1 MSLTQSLTLLQE
13 LGLAM
18 RSLGLNP
25 TETEL
30 LDLLN
35 EVTNSVSHQLELQ
48 T

>member
-1 MSLTQSLTLLQE
+1 MTLLQE

-35 EVTNSVSHQLELQ
+35 EVNKKGRLSTR
-48 T
+48 

>member
-1 MSLTQSLTLLQE
+1 MTLLQE

-35 EVTNSVSHQLELQ
+35 EVTNTVSHH
-48 T
+48 